1 MTPKHMTRNE
11 SAAGIV
17 FALAT
22 FLLLTFGP
30 ATSGAQTGSRRPLP
44 SHIPPRRTS
53 QIQDGFG
60 INSDLP
66 RNPYLP
72 WDRWWWTR
80 LFDAGV
86 KWIRIGQ
93 YENSSDWTSWDW
105 IEQKR
110 GVLAVAPELE
120 DYTDSL
126 VDNGVK
132 VQVQLMYGNPMYTSL
147 AGRIP
152 DSILPAPG
160 SVHNDDRSLYSIFW
174 PPKTPNQIEA
184 FTRYVKFM
192 VTHFRGRIHY
202 WALWN
207 EEDIG
212 YWDPYGNPEEFGR
225 LLKAFVPAVHAADP
239 DAKVIYGAQAGPR
252 RDFTRRALDVCQC
265 ASGLDVYAYHTYPGY
280 GRNMNP
286 ETMDSG
292 AYGDEGPKKLREF
305 VLNYPGIHKDI
316 PFWDDEFNSIG
327 AWNGMDDSV
336 QAKYVPRGLIYNLA
350 SGVKTFVW
358 LLAAGTD
365 ANEDDDF
372 GLIHGL
378 KYLPE
383 DFTPRPVWAS
393 YSNTLALFSD
403 TKLDPRIVI
412 STSDLPRLRRQ
423 ANFPFLTYGFRSA
436 SGKAIVAYWIAAHS
450 RPGNLFPPLNATLVV
465 KNTGIE
471 HPVLADVTTGEIRP
485 LEWKKGTKDTLEML
499 PVRDSIMAIAD
510 ESYFDWPL
518 LPEAPSGLKAAA
530 SPRSVKLS
538 WETHGTGGTK
548 AAVERRVGE
557 TRTWTSLA
565 EIPADRAEYVDET
578 APANGPLAYRV
589 RAINGAGQ
597 SAYSNIVAVR
607 R

>member
-1 MTPKHMTRNE
+1 MTSKPTTRLA
-11 SAAGIV
+11 AAGRPV
-17 FALAT
+17 LALAA
-22 FLLLTFGP
+22 FLWML
-30 ATSGAQTGSRRPLP
+30 ASAQNAAAQAAGGHSLP
-44 SHIPPRRTS
+44 SHIPPRRSS

-80 LFDAGV
+80 MFDAGL

-110 GVLAVAPELE
+110 GVLAVAPELD
-120 DYTDSL
+120 DYVDSL

-132 VQVQLMYGNPMYTSL
+132 VQVQLLYGNPMYTSR

-160 SVHNDDRSLYSIFW
+160 TVHNDDRSLYSIFW
-174 PPKTPNQIEA
+174 PPKTPDQIAA

-207 EEDIG
+207 EQDIG

-239 DAKVIYGAQAGPR
+239 DAKVIYGAQADPR
-252 RDFTRRALDVCQC
+252 REFTRRALDVCQC

-280 GRNMNP
+280 GQNMNP
-286 ETMDSG
+286 ESMDTG
-292 AYGDEGPKKLREF
+292 AYGEEGPQKLREF
-305 VLNYPGIHKDI
+305 VLNYPGIHKEI
-316 PFWDDEFNSIG
+316 AFWDDEFNSVG
-327 AWNGMDDSV
+327 AWTGMDDSV

-358 LLAAGTD
+358 LLASGTD
-365 ANEDDDF
+365 ANEGDDF

-393 YSNTLALFSD
+393 HSNTLALFSD
-403 TKLDPRIVI
+403 TKLDPGVEI
-412 STSDLPRLRRQ
+412 SASDLPRLRRQ
-423 ANFPFLTYGFRSA
+423 ANFPFLAYGFRSP

-450 RPGNLFPPLNATLVV
+450 RPGNVFPPLYATLVV

-471 HPVLADVTTGEIRP
+471 HPVLADVMTGELRP
-485 LEWKKGTKDTLEML
+485 LEWKKGTKDTLDML
-499 PVRDSIMAIAD
+499 PVRDSIMAITD
-510 ESYFDWPL
+510 ESYFDWPV
-518 LPEAPSGLKAAA
+518 LPEVPSGLRAAA

-538 WETHGTGGTK
+538 WEPHGTGSTK
-548 AAVERRVGE
+548 AAVERRLGE
-557 TRTWTSLA
+557 RQTWTRVA
-565 EIPADRAEYVDET
+565 EVPADRAEYVDES
-578 APANGPLAYRV
+578 APTNGPLAYRV
-589 RAINGAGQ
+589 RAINDAGQ

>member
-1 MTPKHMTRNE
+1 MTSKITTRLA
-11 SAAGIV
+11 AAGGIAV
-17 FALAT
+17 ALAT
-22 FLLLTFGP
+22 CLLLL
-30 ATSGAQTGSRRPLP
+30 SSAQTTAAQTASGHPLP
-44 SHIPPRRTS
+44 SHIPPRRSS
-53 QIQDGFG
+53 QVHDGFG

-66 RNPYLP
+66 RNPSLA

-80 LFDAGV
+80 IFDSGV

-110 GVLAVAPELE
+110 GVLAVAPELD
-120 DYTDSL
+120 DYVDSL
-126 VDNGVK
+126 VDNGVG
-132 VQVQLMYGNPMYTSL
+132 VQVQLLYGNPMYTSP
-147 AGRIP
+147 AGKIP

-174 PPKTPNQIEA
+174 PPKTPLQIEA

-192 VTHFRGRIHY
+192 VTHFRGRVHY

-212 YWDPYGNPEEFGR
+212 YWNPWGNPEEFGR

-239 DAKVIYGAQAGPR
+239 EAKVIYGAQAGPS

-280 GRNMNP
+280 GGNKNP
-286 ETMDSG
+286 ESMDSG
-292 AYGDEGPKKLREF
+292 AYGEEGPKKLRAF
-305 VLNYPGIHKDI
+305 VLNYHGIHKDI
-316 PFWDDEFNSIG
+316 AFWDDEFNSIG
-327 AWNGMDDSV
+327 AWTGMDDTV

-358 LLAAGTD
+358 LLASGTD

-378 KYLPE
+378 KYLPQ

-403 TKLDPRIVI
+403 AKFDPAIPI
-412 STSDLPRLRRQ
+412 SVANRASLEAQ
-423 ANFPFLTYGFRSA
+423 AKFPLLAYGFRSP

-450 RPGNLFPPLNATLVV
+450 RPGNLFPPLHSTLLV
-465 KNTGIE
+465 KKTGIE
-471 HPVLADVTTGEIRP
+471 HPVLADVMTGELRP
-485 LEWKKGTKDTLEML
+485 LEWKKGTNDTLEKL

-510 ESYFDWPL
+510 ESYFDWPV
-518 LPEAPSGLKAAA
+518 LPEAPSGLKAEA
-530 SPRSVKLS
+530 SPQSVKLS
-538 WETHGTGGTK
+538 WEPHGTGITK

-557 TRTWTSLA
+557 ARTWTRIA
-565 EIPADRAEYVDET
+565 DVPANRTEYVDES
-578 APANGPLAYRV
+578 APTNGPLAYRV
-589 RAINGAGQ
+589 RAMNDAGE
-597 SAYSNIVAVR
+597 SAYSNIFAVR